1 MATAMMTTMSQ
12 FQPSTFT
19 SRSLYKHA
27 QTSHN
32 AMSINLC
39 TLEHNISGRLL
50 NLCSSSRRVLRSLSK
65 PISAVVSGLEVS
77 TDPSDNSITIKNA
90 KIIEE
95 SRDNDKLQL
104 RVDLTGIDTQKV
116 FDQVLIELARS
127 APPIPGFR
135 RQKGGKTTKVPKSF
149 LLQVL
154 GEERV
159 TKFVIQEIVSSTMVD
174 YVKKENLNVKDSK
187 INTIQTEEELKL
199 SFAPGKEFGFSAT
212 LELENSEAETVSP

>member
-1 MATAMMTTMSQ
+1 MATAMMMTMSQ

-50 NLCSSSRRVLRSLSK
+50 NLCNSSRRVLRSLSK
-65 PISAVVSGLEVS
+65 PISAVGSGLEVS
-77 TDPSDNSITIKNA
+77 TDPNDNSITIKNA

-116 FDQVLIELARS
+116 FDRVLIELARS

-187 INTIQTEEELKL
+187 INTIQTEKELEL
-199 SFAPGKEFGFSAT
+199 SFAPGKEFGFNAT
-212 LELENSEAETVSP
+212 LELEISEAETVSP